1 MARVTTQQQQQ
12 HNLSAPTK
20 PFTIHSN
27 NGWALAFASAT
38 HAITFHDVFIRHGLP
53 DFEIEKNGAP
63 RGESNAS
70 SFLIKNPIFQGGFVL
85 VCFSFFFSLLRKT
98 ELMTRIARKTRE
110 RERWKLARTRI
121 SYCSFVNRDKD
132 VFMYIDESLK
142 KFVEFYIIGNYELR
156 RRKRK
161 RKRKKIAHDYA
172 YACLLK
178 EKDRSNVILYNTTF
192 DRLARMKPRDLNRS
206 IAVVLRHFLWIYIF
220 DQACV

>member
-20 PFTIHSN
+20 PFTIHSS

-110 RERWKLARTRI
+110 RERGESWLARVFLIARLLTEIKMYLCI
-121 SYCSFVNRDKD
+121 SMKVWKNLWSFILLEI
-132 VFMYIDESLK
+132 M
-142 KFVEFYIIGNYELR
+142 NYEEER
-156 RRKRK
+156 ESERE
-161 RKRKKIAHDYA
+161 KKLPTITPTRVY
-172 YACLLK
+172 
-178 EKDRSNVILYNTTF
+178 
-192 DRLARMKPRDLNRS
+192 
-206 IAVVLRHFLWIYIF
+206 
-220 DQACV
+220 